1 MNDRPQVVWHL
12 KRVSPLYI
20 IGSIFVLGTLP
31 FIYWLHICF
40 GYSPLYMLAP
50 YLFWGTVYDSR
61 MEVII
66 KQCMV
71 DVINID
77 RGPNRE
83 GWKGGR
89 QVWVEMLL
97 DHLGSLLCQYLCPT
111 LFLWF
116 SPSKAGTEKIS
127 PNFCVACQVL
137 EHDTFRSLSE
147 DIIMTQSSNLV
158 IHLYLLLSPTFPPPQ
173 NSFYLCAMESLWR

>member
-1 MNDRPQVVWHL
+1 MNEWYAPSGVTL
-12 KRVSPLYI
+12 KKSLSPLY
-20 IGSIFVLGTLP
+20 
-31 FIYWLHICF
+31 YWLHICF
-40 GYSPLYMLAP
+40 GV
-50 YLFWGTVYDSR
+50 FVYDSR
-61 MEVII
+61 MGVII
-66 KQCMV
+66 KQFMV

-77 RGPNRE
+77 RGPNR
-83 GWKGGR
+83 GVGGGGGRR